1 MIDSSTLSLLHIDE
15 GPLNI
20 LVELKI
26 IVTTIRF
33 SLSEKGNV
41 NDFNNNSEAIWFL
54 TRRMIHFNVK
64 ISLRIHRNIR
74 LTMI

>member
-33 SLSEKGNV
+33 SLSEKENV
-41 NDFNNNSEAIWFL
+41 NDFNNNTEAIWFL
-54 TRRMIHFNVK
+54 T
-64 ISLRIHRNIR
+64 
-74 LTMI
+74 